1 MLKLSD
7 ASKEELSQYSKNY
20 LPILFNLYTAEDN
33 EGDADKLAILET
45 IRVYLSIT
53 DHKVSNL
60 PSMLLYLPSRITRE
74 DKTKFVFLVIKKK
87 LRVTLA
93 LSMRWIEKEKTNSL
107 IANWPKS
114 KRNHATRRL
123 GRLLKQGLIW
133 AVVFNNQWS
142 SNFPH
147 K

>member
-7 ASKEELSQYSKNY
+7 ASKKELSQYSKNY

-45 IRVYLSIT
+45 VRVYLSIT

-60 PSMLLYLPSRITRE
+60 PSMLLYLPNRIARE

-87 LRVTLA
+87 KASYSCTVNALDREGEEQFIDSKLAKKQKESCKTL
-93 LSMRWIEKEKTNSL
+93 
-107 IANWPKS
+107 
-114 KRNHATRRL
+114 
-123 GRLLKQGLIW
+123 GVGY
-133 AVVFNNQWS
+133 
-142 SNFPH
+142 
-147 K
+147 

>member
-7 ASKEELSQYSKNY
+7 ASKKELSQYSKNY

-45 IRVYLSIT
+45 VRVYLSIT

-60 PSMLLYLPSRITRE
+60 PSMLLHLPNRITRE
-74 DKTKFVFLVIKKK
+74 DKTVRVPCDKKK

-93 LSMRWIEKEKTNSL
+93 LSMRWIEKEKTN
-107 IANWPKS
+107 
-114 KRNHATRRL
+114 
-123 GRLLKQGLIW
+123 
-133 AVVFNNQWS
+133 
-142 SNFPH
+142 
-147 K
+147 

>member
-7 ASKEELSQYSKNY
+7 ASKKELSQYSKNY

-45 IRVYLSIT
+45 VRVYLSIT

-60 PSMLLYLPSRITRE
+60 PSMLLYLPNRIARE

-87 LRVTLA
+87 IASYSCTLNA
-93 LSMRWIEKEKTNSL
+93 LDREGEEQFIDRKLAKKQKESCKT
-107 IANWPKS
+107 
-114 KRNHATRRL
+114 L
-123 GRLLKQGLIW
+123 GV
-133 AVVFNNQWS
+133 AY
-142 SNFPH
+142 
-147 K
+147 